1 MRIFVTPCSFHVLLQ
16 CDGKARC
23 FFGIKM
29 PVGLQKKPKTRTV
42 QITLADLVGPRS
54 NVVRHTGLLFDRS
67 SRPYCGTDIK
77 LREVWPGIL
86 KYCYQLNN

>member
-1 MRIFVTPCSFHVLLQ
+1 MGDKTLS
-16 CDGKARC
+16 
-23 FFGIKM
+23 
-29 PVGLQKKPKTRTV
+29 KTRTV
-42 QITLADLVGPRS
+42 QITLVDLAGPRS

-77 LREVWPGIL
+77 LREVGPGIL